1 MTVLEPK
8 NINLTEFCNMKIVE
22 GKVNKVMILKS
33 ILISKSTPGQKC
45 PFEEN
50 THVHE

>member
-8 NINLTEFCNMKIVE
+8 NINLTEFCNMEIVE

-33 ILISKSTPGQKC
+33 I
-45 PFEEN
+45 
-50 THVHE
+50 